1 MTKKQRALDE
11 VEKTLQSFD
20 DDPVLEANPF
30 LTTRIQAEM
39 NRRRQ
44 MRPAGFRLHVSLSQ
58 ALVLCVLLINII
70 TVAHYL
76 SWSKNQMLHDRL
88 VSALKEDAQIVQSQ
102 DPF

>member
-1 MTKKQRALDE
+1 MTKKQRALEE

-20 DDPVLEANPF
+20 DDPVLEVNPF

-44 MRPAGFRLHVSLSQ
+44 TRPAGFRLHVSLSQ

-70 TVAHYL
+70 TVVHYL